1 VLPRYDI
8 ETNVLL
14 QSFESSSFAMQVFER
29 THILYRSQSRND
41 GSQNTSSLC
50 DPPLRGSMMDSNQT
64 AIPPQYHTK
73 FAQHSFNLNRRSL
86 DSLTWDGAEKS
97 PSFHIQVLNP
107 FRMIPGTTIW
117 PMLESYLQRVNS
129 SYYYVNAENLVD
141 QYNLAVNKTVALP
154 NYSMYTLCLCIS
166 IGCQA
171 YPTGTDEM
179 AIMWY
184 ENGRR
189 YLDSDDWGWSL
200 NVMRAL
206 ALISMFHRSERPTT
220 ARHYL
225 GKAPI

>member
-1 VLPRYDI
+1 M
-8 ETNVLL
+8 T
-14 QSFESSSFAMQVFER
+14 
-29 THILYRSQSRND
+29 
-41 GSQNTSSLC
+41 
-50 DPPLRGSMMDSNQT
+50 DSNQT
-64 AIPPQYHTK
+64 RISPQYHTK
-73 FAQHSFNLNRRSL
+73 FTQHSSNLNRRILGFQSKN
-86 DSLTWDGAEKS
+86 GAEKP

-107 FRMIPGTTIW
+107 FRMIPETIVW

-129 SYYYVNAENLVD
+129 SYYYVNADHLVS
-141 QYNLAVNKTVALP
+141 QFNLAVNEAVALP

-166 IGCQA
+166 IGCRA
-171 YPTGTDEM
+171 NSDGTDEM

-206 ALISMFHRSERPTT
+206 ALISMFHRSERPAT

-225 GKAPI
+225 GKATLSRPPSRVVAVCYNAC